1 MLKMGLSADIGKQVS
16 QTSLTQQID
25 VHLKRLTE
33 PRNTDDFSSRSYG
46 IDCLSDGC
54 DAGHSLFWTTAR
66 AFKYDIDSD
75 TIRQVFDRFDNIAFF
90 RIERVICSEL
100 ARDIAGFF
108 SDIDGN
114 DLARAAD
121 SSDLQT
127 LKAHTSLSEDYN

>member
-1 MLKMGLSADIGKQVS
+1 
-16 QTSLTQQID
+16 
-25 VHLKRLTE
+25 
-33 PRNTDDFSSRSYG
+33 
-46 IDCLSDGC
+46 
-54 DAGHSLFWTTAR
+54 LFWTTAR
-66 AFKYDIDSD
+66 ALKYDIDSD